1 LDFQYL
7 QGIMRQN
14 LLKIAAL
21 IVLGLSTSTS
31 LKAQGGVAIYGGL
44 STPNDQ
50 LGNVYNDNT
59 TFESLPGNADLGYHF
74 GARYRM
80 PLAASF
86 MLSGGV
92 AWNRFP
98 ESEVYIMKPGTN
110 DTLGG
115 LATVNNIVPVSVGL
129 DYVIFNKGLG
139 MFVGGELAYN
149 YISATTELIYGGNTI
164 PYEKEETQNRVG
176 GGVGLG
182 VFFDAKIATAIV
194 DVKYNV
200 VNLIGKEEN
209 EESKNYV
216 TLSLGLMLGGM

>member
-1 LDFQYL
+1 
-7 QGIMRQN
+7 M
-14 LLKIAAL
+14 
-21 IVLGLSTSTS
+21 VSLSSS
-31 LKAQGGVAIYGGL
+31 ISVQAQGLAIYGGL
-44 STPNDQ
+44 STPNNEI
-50 LGNVYNDNT
+50 GNVYNDNT
-59 TFESLPGNADLGYHF
+59 TFESLAGTADMGYHF

-92 AWNRFP
+92 SWNRFP
-98 ESEVYIMKPGTN
+98 ESKVFIMRPNSN

-115 LATVNNIVPVSVGL
+115 LATVNNIIPVALGL

-149 YISATTELIYGGNTI
+149 YISTTTELIYQNQTI
-164 PYEKEETQNRVG
+164 PYEKDETQNRVG
-176 GGVGLG
+176 GAVGLG

-200 VNLIGKEEN
+200 VNLIGKENN
-209 EESKNYV
+209 EDSKNYV